1 LRASIKN
8 FAISE
13 GPKQS
18 RDNFCEIKVIVGSS
32 DALPLAERAA
42 LARGIISIFVFFNY
56 EVSQNKGFLRDS
68 GAVNECGGVKTG
80 KAHRRQCDVADVVY
94 CRAARSCF
102 LSRRSLSRRS
112 LSLVARHR
120 QGAFLKRNCKQL
132 VLFPIVERMPSA
144 IVCESFAI
152 VIFK

>member
-1 LRASIKN
+1 
-8 FAISE
+8 
-13 GPKQS
+13 
-18 RDNFCEIKVIVGSS
+18 VIVGSS

-80 KAHRRQCDVADVVY
+80 KAHRRQCHVADVAYCHVADVAY

-120 QGAFLKRNCKQL
+120 QGAFLK
-132 VLFPIVERMPSA
+132 S
-144 IVCESFAI
+144 ESKPHGTATVSSRSHTSISSINTLEPHQESESMAAVRSFRAC
-152 VIFK
+152 